1 MERNLISLLEKLGLS
16 KNEIKVYET
25 ALRLGQSKI
34 AEVAGAAQVHRVAAY
49 SLVDTLLA
57 RGLLTEIDTKH
68 GRLISA
74 NHPRYLLELV
84 KDQQRQLKKMELKYE
99 ELLPDLLALYRTST
113 VRPQVQFFEGIKG
126 LEQINKDIIQS
137 LSELPL
143 KERVTLSY
151 SNPNL
156 VGQRFEGYVSEEG
169 GYIDRRKEF
178 QIRNRAI
185 ALDGPLTQEIS
196 ERDEEELREMIIL
209 PPKLF
214 PYKNDITLYGNKMAI
229 QALERELIGVVIESQ
244 EIVNDQRAIFELA
257 WTGAKTIVGKKV

>member
-1 MERNLISLLEKLGLS
+1 MERNLHLLLEKLGLS

-25 ALRLGQSKI
+25 TLRLGQSKV
-34 AEVAGAAQVHRVAAY
+34 AEVASAAQVHRVATY
-49 SLVDTLLA
+49 GLVDNLLS
-57 RGLLTEIDTKH
+57 RGLLTEIKTKH

-74 NHPRYLLELV
+74 NHPRHLLELL
-84 KDQQRQLKKMELKYE
+84 KNQQRQLKKIELKYE
-99 ELLPDLLALYRTST
+99 ELLPDLLSLYRTST
-113 VRPQVQFFEGIKG
+113 VRPQVQYFEGIKG
-126 LEQINKDIIQS
+126 LEQINKDIIQT

-156 VGQRFEGYVSEEG
+156 VAERFEGYVSEEG
-169 GYIDRRKEF
+169 GYIDQRKEF
-178 QIRNRAI
+178 QIFNRAI
-185 ALDGPLTQEIS
+185 ALDGPLTKEIRG
-196 ERDEEELREMIIL
+196 RDEEELREMIIL
-209 PPKLF
+209 PSTLF

-257 WTGAKTIVGKKV
+257 WAGARSLVSRK